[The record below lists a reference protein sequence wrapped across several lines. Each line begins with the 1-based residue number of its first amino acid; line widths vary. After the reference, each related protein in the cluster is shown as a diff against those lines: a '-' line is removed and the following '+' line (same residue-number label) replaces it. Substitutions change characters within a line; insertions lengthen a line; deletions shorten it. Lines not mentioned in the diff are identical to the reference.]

1 MKMFEYDVPVARV
14 NVEAKALFQQHWE
27 ELALNKE
34 KIALNYD
41 VAKAQTLQD
50 NGMLK
55 NILAYKDGKL
65 VGYAILIMQPHLHYA
80 DHVYAFVDVIYVLPE
95 YRGST
100 IGARLMFETERIAK
114 DAGASVIL
122 HHAKPYVPAIIK
134 PLEKMNYSLYEHIY
148 GKYRG
153 E

>member
-1 MKMFEYDVPVARV
+1 
-14 NVEAKALFQQHWE
+14 
-27 ELALNKE
+27 
-34 KIALNYD
+34 
-41 VAKAQTLQD
+41 
-50 NGMLK
+50 
-55 NILAYKDGKL
+55 
-65 VGYAILIMQPHLHYA
+65 
-80 DHVYAFVDVIYVLPE
+80 VYAFVDVIYVLPE

-148 GKYRG
+148 GKYIG